1 MITWR
6 WWLMHRI
13 ARRWRIPVHFYGWRI
28 LVVVS
33 LLLPV
38 LLSSRRPRGVVM
50 AIAALLLLRATEHDR
65 REEVGDAVAVAGGA
79 PAAAVRALADD
90 LGATLLPRPRL
101 RPLVKGKAGPIA
113 RSGPP
118 QEGTRD
124 QKKQE
129 AHSQTDAAAGQRQ
142 RSPPS
147 LADRAKKP
155 LFMVADHDDAP
166 TRKGSTAPRCDP
178 MRRLSAER
186 TLWRDFWISRFRV
199 VFSFHPL
206 QACEK
211 DPLTCSKVRRAHH
224 GGRQHRSKETW
235 SYDTLTNEW
244 RCDTNHGQ
252 RSRRAHSASLSL
264 RRLTWPTARES
275 AVASPPSALRLGIL
289 PIWPKIWL
297 IWGPNQ
303 LADSQ
308 TRPKK
313 KRADDRA

>member
-1 MITWR
+1 MAAIVVLIRLIISGRVVPRALVAVCRPCFLVVPWPWNFTALNAPHWLLAPMITWR

-118 QEGTRD
+118 QEG
-124 QKKQE
+124 KKQEGE

-166 TRKGSTAPRCDP
+166 TRKARPRRAATRCGGGYLRNELCGAILDFTSP
-178 MRRLSAER
+178 RGFLFILCRL
-186 TLWRDFWISRFRV
+186 
-199 VFSFHPL
+199 
-206 QACEK
+206 
-211 DPLTCSKVRRAHH
+211 VRR
-224 GGRQHRSKETW
+224 
-235 SYDTLTNEW
+235 
-244 RCDTNHGQ
+244 
-252 RSRRAHSASLSL
+252 
-264 RRLTWPTARES
+264 
-275 AVASPPSALRLGIL
+275 
-289 PIWPKIWL
+289 
-297 IWGPNQ
+297 
-303 LADSQ
+303 
-308 TRPKK
+308 TR
-313 KRADDRA
+313 

>member
-1 MITWR
+1 MAAIVVLIRLIISGRVVPRALVAMCRPCFLVVPWPWIFTALNVTPWLPAPMITWR

-13 ARRWRIPVHFYGWRI
+13 VRRWRIPVHFYGWRI

-199 VFSFHPL
+199 VFFFSSFAGLCPCL
-206 QACEK
+206 FLLA
-211 DPLTCSKVRRAHH
+211 PWSA
-224 GGRQHRSKETW
+224 GGGDRKNVAL
-235 SYDTLTNEW
+235 SYVYANSG
-244 RCDTNHGQ
+244 CV
-252 RSRRAHSASLSL
+252 AAS
-264 RRLTWPTARES
+264 
-275 AVASPPSALRLGIL
+275 
-289 PIWPKIWL
+289 WL
-297 IWGPNQ
+297 CV
-303 LADSQ
+303 L
-308 TRPKK
+308 
-313 KRADDRA
+313 